1 MLTRKFS
8 PRGTALRSAQTGSK
22 PNHTEDSRS
31 RDVPEFEASALEIDH
46 ENEVDCDPYNRTGQ
60 FCVGSL
66 RPKHD

>member
-1 MLTRKFS
+1 MLTRKFV
-8 PRGTALRSAQTGSK
+8 PRDTAARSAQNELK
-22 PNHTEDSRS
+22 LNRTEDLRS
-31 RDVPEFEASALEIDH
+31 QDVPEFDASALEIDH